1 MPSGRLRALAILLAV
16 FFACGFV
23 ILRTRFVS
31 DLSAFMP
38 RSPTERQ
45 RLLLEQFR
53 DGVIAR
59 LVMIG
64 IEGGD
69 AAERARLSRELAAR
83 LRSDRQLFVGVQN
96 GDAATAQRDRD
107 YFLQNRYLLAPDI
120 SPEHFTAEGLHAA
133 LLESLDALSGDAGLL
148 FKGIFPRD
156 PTGETLKVLER
167 FEGHSQPRT
176 VEGVWASPDGELA
189 LLLVQTRAA
198 GSDIEAQSR
207 IVSHIRQIF
216 VRIEDRKPDT
226 RLLMSGTGV
235 LSVASR
241 SAIEGEI
248 ARLAMASLV
257 LVSCL
262 LLAVYRSPVLF
273 LLGMLPVVLGAL
285 VGIAAV
291 SLGFGRVHS
300 LTLGFGTTLIG
311 EAVDYSIYFF
321 IQCFGGASSER
332 FWPTIALGVLT
343 SIAGYSVLLF
353 SGFPSLAQLG
363 LYSISG
369 LVAAALAA
377 RYLLPELMP
386 RRTRLRDLRR
396 TGAALERLFN
406 QAAGLRW
413 AALAIVLAAGAVI
426 LAHSG
431 RIWNRQLNA
440 LSPVTQEDQRTDARL
455 RSGLGVSDMR
465 YVAAFAA
472 NDEQSALQK
481 AEQAGNVL
489 QDLVDRGVIGD
500 YTSPA
505 FVLPSLARQRSRQA
519 ALPDPT
525 TARGRLHQ
533 ALEGLPIRADRLG
546 GFLSDL
552 QAARNGGV
560 LTRADLDGTSAE
572 MLVDS
577 LLVRREHDF
586 LVLLPLRSAAA
597 GSAAGQIDIDQ
608 VGSALGQA
616 RLADVRVVDI
626 LEETTN
632 LFDNY
637 LREALILVAIG
648 CVVIGG
654 LLLACLR
661 STVRT
666 LRVVAPLACSVACVT
681 SALLLCGVQL
691 TILHLIGLLLVVAI
705 GSNYALFFDIDRG
718 IEDRSQVQVSLVVAN
733 LTAVSS
739 FGLLGFS
746 RIPLL
751 SAIGTTVGL
760 GTFLALVFSV
770 MLTRLRPSGY
780 GGLARPSLE

>member
-1 MPSGRLRALAILLAV
+1 MMPGARPRALAILLTV
-16 FFACGFV
+16 LLACGWV
-23 ILRTRFVS
+23 MLRTDFVS

-64 IEGGD
+64 IEGSD
-69 AAERARLSRELAAR
+69 AAERARLSRELAAN
-83 LRSDRQLFVGVQN
+83 LRQDRQLFVGVQN
-96 GDAATAQRDRD
+96 GDEATAQRDRD
-107 YFLQNRYLLAPDI
+107 YFFQNRYLLAPDI
-120 SPEHFTAEGLHAA
+120 SPEHFTVEHLHAA
-133 LLESLDALSGDAGLL
+133 LLESLDTLSGDAGWL
-148 FKGIFPRD
+148 FKSIFPRD
-156 PTGETLKVLER
+156 PTGETVKILER
-167 FEGHSQPRT
+167 FEGHSQPRK
-176 VEGVWASPDGELA
+176 VEGVWASPDGKRA
-189 LLLVQTRAA
+189 LLVVQTRVA

-207 IVSHIRQIF
+207 IIVRIRQIF
-216 VRIEDRKPDT
+216 DRIQDRKPDT

-248 ARLAMASLV
+248 ARLAMASLL

-273 LLGMLPVVLGAL
+273 LLGMLPVILGAF
-285 VGIAAV
+285 VGIASV

-311 EAVDYSIYFF
+311 EAVDYSIYLF
-321 IQCFGGASSER
+321 IQRFGAVSSEG
-332 FWPTIALGVLT
+332 FWRTITLGVLT

-353 SGFPSLAQLG
+353 SGFSSLAQLG

-377 RYLLPELMP
+377 RYLLPALIP
-386 RRTRLRDLRR
+386 RATKLRDLRR
-396 TGAALERLFN
+396 PGAVLERLFN
-406 QAAGLRW
+406 HAVRLRW
-413 AALAIVLAAGAVI
+413 AALVIVLASGATIV
-426 LAHSG
+426 AHSG

-440 LSPVTQEDQRTDARL
+440 LNPVAQQDQRTDAEL

-472 NDEQSALQK
+472 NDEQSALEE
-481 AEQAGNVL
+481 AERAGSVL
-489 QDLVDRGVIGD
+489 QDLVDRAVIGG

-505 FVLPSLARQRSRQA
+505 FVLPSLAQQHSRQS
-519 ALPDPT
+519 ALPDPA
-525 TARGRLHQ
+525 TARARLSQ
-533 ALEGLPIRADRLG
+533 ALEGLPIRVDRLG

-552 QAARNGGV
+552 QAARTRAA
-560 LTRADLDGTSAE
+560 LTRSDLDGTSAE

-577 LLVRREHDF
+577 LLVKRERDF
-586 LVLLPLRSAAA
+586 LVLLPVHPTGAGPAAD
-597 GSAAGQIDIDQ
+597 QIDIDQ
-608 VGSALGQA
+608 VAAALGRA
-616 RLADVRVVDI
+616 RLTDVKVIDI

-632 LFDNY
+632 LFDSY
-637 LREALILVAIG
+637 LREALILVGIG
-648 CVVIGG
+648 CLVIVG
-654 LLLACLR
+654 LLLASLR
-661 STVRT
+661 SARRT
-666 LRVVAPLACSVACVT
+666 LRVAAPLACSVACVT
-681 SALLLCGVQL
+681 ATLLLCGIQL
-691 TILHLIGLLLVVAI
+691 TILHLVGLLLVVAI

-718 IEDRSQVQVSLVVAN
+718 AEDRSQVQVSLVVAN

-746 RIPLL
+746 RVPVL

-770 MLTRLRPSGY
+770 MLTRSRPHSDVPG
-780 GGLARPSLE
+780 PV

>member
-1 MPSGRLRALAILLAV
+1 MMPRSRLRALVILLAV
-16 FFACGFV
+16 WVACGFV
-23 ILRTRFVS
+23 IARTRFVS

-69 AAERARLSRELAAR
+69 APERARLSRELAAK
-83 LRSDRQLFVGVQN
+83 LRSDRQQFVGVQN

-120 SPEHFTAEGLHAA
+120 APEHFTAEGLHAA
-133 LLESLDALSGDAGLL
+133 LLESLDRLSGDAGFL
-148 FKGIFPRD
+148 FKNIFPRD
-156 PTGETLKVLER
+156 PTGETVKVLER
-167 FEGHSQPRT
+167 FEGRSQPRS
-176 VEGVWASPDGELA
+176 VEGVWASPDGKLA

-207 IVSHIRQIF
+207 VVSHIHQVF
-216 VRIEDRKPDT
+216 EAIEHRKTDT

-248 ARLAMASLV
+248 ARLAMASLA
-257 LVSCL
+257 LVTCL

-291 SLGFGRVHS
+291 SLGFGHVHS

-321 IQCFGGASSER
+321 IQCFGGPRSDR
-332 FWPTIALGVLT
+332 FWRTIALGVAT

-369 LVAAALAA
+369 LVAAALAS
-377 RYLLPELMP
+377 RYLLPALMP
-386 RRTRLRDLRR
+386 GRTRLRDLRR
-396 TGAALERLFN
+396 PGAVLERLFD
-406 QAAGLRW
+406 QAGRMRW
-413 AALAIVLAAGAVI
+413 GAVAVVLAAGAI
-426 LAHSG
+426 IAAHSG

-440 LSPVTQEDQRTDARL
+440 LSPVAHQDQRTDERL

-472 NDEQSALQK
+472 HDEPSAL
-481 AEQAGNVL
+481 EQAERAGAVL
-489 QDLVDRGVIGD
+489 QNLVDRSVIGG

-505 FVLPSLARQRSRQA
+505 FVLPSRAEQRNRQS
-519 ALPDPT
+519 ALPDPAA
-525 TARGRLHQ
+525 ARSRLNQ
-533 ALEGLPIRADRLG
+533 AIVGLPIRVDRLS

-552 QAARNGGV
+552 QAARTRAP

-577 LLVRREHDF
+577 LLVKRDHDF
-586 LVLLPLRSAAA
+586 LVLLPLRATGA
-597 GSAAGQIDIDQ
+597 GPPADRIDVDE
-608 VGSALGQA
+608 VGRALGQA
-616 RLADVRVVDI
+616 RLGEVKVVDI
-626 LEETTN
+626 LEETTS
-632 LFDNY
+632 LFDSY
-637 LREALILVAIG
+637 LREALMLVAIG

-654 LLLACLR
+654 LLLASLR
-661 STVRT
+661 SPLRT
-666 LRVVAPLACSVACVT
+666 LRVAAPLACSVACVT
-681 SALLLCGVQL
+681 ATLLLCGVQL
-691 TILHLIGLLLVVAI
+691 TILHLVGLLLAVAI
-705 GSNYALFFDIDRG
+705 GSNYALFFDMDRAVGDRG
-718 IEDRSQVQVSLVVAN
+718 QVQVSLVVAN

-746 RIPLL
+746 RVPVL

-760 GTFLALVFSV
+760 GTFLALVFSA
-770 MLTRLRPSGY
+770 MLTRSRPYPDGA
-780 GGLARPSLE
+780 GTI